1 MNDQKKA
8 YELNFLKYIF
18 VLLAMLIF
26 PGAISLQTE
35 GAVPIPLVGNSVG
48 MPRQELW
55 WDFEQ
60 VTRSEAVRS
69 ETVFLS
75 LQNNWSQKF
84 IRVNGTLELRVGGSD
99 GPLISWKD
107 RGAGGR
113 YTWNRD
119 DKPETRD
126 ISA

>member
-1 MNDQKKA
+1 MERDALLVLTKMATGSVCHPSIGKLSEGKKGGIKINDQKKA

-55 WDFEQ
+55 
-60 VTRSEAVRS
+60 
-69 ETVFLS
+69 
-75 LQNNWSQKF
+75 
-84 IRVNGTLELRVGGSD
+84 
-99 GPLISWKD
+99 
-107 RGAGGR
+107 
-113 YTWNRD
+113 
-119 DKPETRD
+119 
-126 ISA
+126 